1 MRLIEKCTR
10 LAVAGALTLFLTACE
25 DDERTGPE
33 QLRAPTG
40 VSATAADGAVTVTW
54 RSVAGAESYTVE
66 RDVAGEAGG
75 FVVLRSGLTGTSYT
89 DEDVERGVTYYYRVS
104 AVRAGEVATSDP
116 VEVTVGNPA
125 ADLVGTITADRTL
138 YADTVYTL
146 KGIVTVDS
154 AVTLTIEP
162 GTLILGSTQVTP
174 SALIIRRGG
183 KIIAD
188 GRPDAP
194 IVFTSDKPVGQRAR
208 GDWGGIVINGLSTCN
223 FSADQ
228 CVGEG
233 SSGPYGGNDPED
245 SSGILRYVR
254 IEFAGYEVSFGNE
267 LNALTLNGV
276 GSGTIIE
283 YVQAHYGSD
292 DGIEFFG
299 GTVNV
304 KYVIVTGAS
313 DDSFDY
319 STGWSGKGQFW
330 IVLQDPDDADT
341 GFEVDNNEEDYD
353 ASPLTAPTIYNI
365 TVVGKAP
372 GTGTAGEST
381 TGLLLRRG
389 TAGKIYNAI
398 VLGFETALDI
408 DNAETYARCAS
419 GELVVANSIFH
430 GYGAFLDGD
439 ADDETACTG
448 LPAWTLRQVD
458 PGLANPFDWNAPDF
472 RPVAGSAALT
482 GAAAIPTGDDFF
494 EPVDFIGAVAP
505 SGTPWYLGWTT
516 FARN

>member
-1 MRLIEKCTR
+1 MRPNAKWTN
-10 LAVAGALTLFLTACE
+10 LALSCALALGLAACE
-25 DDERTGPE
+25 DDGTGPE
-33 QLRAPTG
+33 RTTPDAP
-40 VSATAADGAVTVTW
+40 
-54 RSVAGAESYTVE
+54 
-66 RDVAGEAGG
+66 
-75 FVVLRSGLTGTSYT
+75 
-89 DEDVERGVTYYYRVS
+89 
-104 AVRAGEVATSDP
+104 
-116 VEVTVGNPA
+116 
-125 ADLVGTITADRTL
+125 ADLVGTITGHRIL
-138 YADTVYTL
+138 RADTVYTI

-154 AVTLTIEP
+154 GAVLTIEP

-208 GDWGGIVINGLSTCN
+208 GDWGGIVINGRSTCN
-223 FSADQ
+223 FPADQ

-245 SSGILRYVR
+245 DSGILRYVR

-276 GSGTIIE
+276 GSGTTIE

-304 KYVIVTGAS
+304 KYAIVTGAS

-341 GFEVDNNEEDYD
+341 GFEVDNNEEDYN
-353 ASPLTAPTIYNI
+353 ASPLTAPTIYNLTI
-365 TVVGKAP
+365 VGKAP
-372 GTGTAGEST
+372 GSGTAGEST

-389 TAGKIYNAI
+389 TGGKIYNAI

-408 DNAETYARCAS
+408 DNAETYARCDS
-419 GELVVANSIFH
+419 GELLVANSIFH
-430 GYGAFLDGD
+430 GYGALLDGD

-448 LPAWTLRQVD
+448 LPAWSIRQED

-472 RPVAGSAALT
+472 RPKAGSAALA
-482 GAAAIPTGDDFF
+482 GAAAPPADGFF

-505 SGTPWYLGWTT
+505 TGTPWYLGWTT